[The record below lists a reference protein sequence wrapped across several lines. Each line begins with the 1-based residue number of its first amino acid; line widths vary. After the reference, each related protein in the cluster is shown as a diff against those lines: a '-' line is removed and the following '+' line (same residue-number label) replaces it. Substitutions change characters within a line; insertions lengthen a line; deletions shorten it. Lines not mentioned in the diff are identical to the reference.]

1 MAQQSFRNSTCS
13 LKVAY
18 SGKEKMKMLATIRE
32 TQQSYSFEVLMT
44 IFFNSRKILANLAPF
59 QVSDFL
65 TRSRSSKLR
74 SRSSKLRSLYHF
86 FSVMERIQINLLIC
100 WWCISM
106 LWYLLLIKIHSALGN
121 CVLCSVAM
129 VRLQRKVW
137 IEEEPKF
144 LVPLLKQ
151 IIFSFFTGGWN
162 RFSQHS
168 LTLVI

>member
-1 MAQQSFRNSTCS
+1 MKEIFHSFFDVLLCPPPRFEKGSSTTARYLYWSIDMAQQSFRNSTCS

-121 CVLCSVAM
+121 CVLC
-129 VRLQRKVW
+129 
-137 IEEEPKF
+137 
-144 LVPLLKQ
+144 
-151 IIFSFFTGGWN
+151 
-162 RFSQHS
+162 
-168 LTLVI
+168 